1 MAIPTRRADLARER
15 IRLAASQQARA
26 RARAG
31 LAWKHPSSGR
41 STRDPPLREHPIYYI
56 FVRPHH
62 AYSRHTLTPYPSR
75 ELWARYHWARTALPR
90 IPTKTSFYNTVRSST
105 TTSAGPLVPAALF
118 DRPPEPP
125 PRHSS
130 PRSLRSSRQR
140 RRRTDRPLVPAPS
153 RLLRLYR
160 TTPVPRV
167 LAPHS
172 HPLPL

>member
-1 MAIPTRRADLARER
+1 MAIPALRADLARER

-75 ELWARYHWARTALPR
+75 EACPAASSPVTQQPAESDSQSTFQNRLNLVANAD
-90 IPTKTSFYNTVRSST
+90 KSFYFFFIKSYLIFMAFKIILIIKEKFIQS
-105 TTSAGPLVPAALF
+105 
-118 DRPPEPP
+118 
-125 PRHSS
+125 
-130 PRSLRSSRQR
+130 Q
-140 RRRTDRPLVPAPS
+140 
-153 RLLRLYR
+153 YQ
-160 TTPVPRV
+160 
-167 LAPHS
+167 
-172 HPLPL
+172 